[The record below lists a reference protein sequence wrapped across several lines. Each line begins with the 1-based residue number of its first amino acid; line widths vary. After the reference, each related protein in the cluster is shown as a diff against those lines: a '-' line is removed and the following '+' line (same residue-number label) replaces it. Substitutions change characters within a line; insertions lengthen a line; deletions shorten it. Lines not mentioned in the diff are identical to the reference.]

1 MNKIDS
7 TVSLG
12 LNFDVDYFCVI
23 QQNVHIGNNITLGNH
38 CTICEGAIIEDNVS
52 IAHNVVIG
60 IDTKIEQGVNVSSGC
75 LIDQNIFIGQYAQL
89 SLGEKVLEDILPFAQ
104 FKGGKIVGVNLR
116 AIVDNAKNLK
126 IDDVEYMQAEAW
138 RVIEY
143 ISTHPLSYAHKVKEE
158 LKKAQNVP
166 DGKLLQII
174 CEFALSQ
181 RNGRN
186 LAKAAPL

>member
-1 MNKIDS
+1 MNQIDISCHYGENLKIGHFNVIGKNNLIRENVTICNNCTIYENTTISND
-7 TVSLG
+7 VFLG
-12 LNFDVDYFCVI
+12 SNIVVGVGCL
-23 QQNVHIGNNITLGNH
+23 IGN
-38 CTICEGAIIEDNVS
+38 GAEI
-52 IAHNVVIG
+52 
-60 IDTKIEQGVNVSSGC
+60 SSGC
-75 LIDQNIFIGQYAQL
+75 LIDDGVSIGQYAQL

-116 AIVDNAKNLK
+116 AIADNAKNLK

-174 CEFALSQ
+174 CEFDLSQ